1 MDPELYLP
9 KIRGKT
15 FQKTSGSID
24 SGRCNSERRDVQSPM
39 VSYLQLR
46 ASKYKGR
53 PKPFKQRSRHYSV
66 EGKEPLVSIAGKLP
80 ETGYS
85 GGFFNS
91 SAVVK
96 SIPFDRHSAL
106 QGISPHKGAR
116 TFVIHGDRFLPH
128 IRSISDSVIVRDRR
142 KCSLQRE
149 RLSAGEW
156 RREQTQ
162 VVKNLLQD
170 PPHRQEYGYYMQGHV
185 CPLQSKDKMATHTQ
199 DEPIL
204 PKTDLFF
211 GRGIRMPHQ
220 PSISRNS
227 MQTSEHSESHTT
239 AASTEHT
246 SSNVFITDK

>member
-1 MDPELYLP
+1 M
-9 KIRGKT
+9 
-15 FQKTSGSID
+15 
-24 SGRCNSERRDVQSPM
+24 
-39 VSYLQLR
+39 
-46 ASKYKGR
+46 
-53 PKPFKQRSRHYSV
+53 
-66 EGKEPLVSIAGKLP
+66 SIAGKLP

-211 GRGIRMPHQ
+211 GRGIRYGR
-220 PSISRNS
+220 SITSASHTHGFHAHCHMTCTLSHDMHVSHDMHASHDMQVSVCAYLQSIAHTHRARNS
-227 MQTSEHSESHTT
+227 CLPSAIFQTNHEYG
-239 AASTEHT
+239 
-246 SSNVFITDK
+246 